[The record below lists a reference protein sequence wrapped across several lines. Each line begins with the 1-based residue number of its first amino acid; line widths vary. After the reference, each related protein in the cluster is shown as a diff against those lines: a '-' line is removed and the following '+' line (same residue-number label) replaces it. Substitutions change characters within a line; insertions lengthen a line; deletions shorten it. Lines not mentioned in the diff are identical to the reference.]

1 MTEKAAAET
10 VVRQPPAVEQGAD
23 AVPRPRLPSA
33 KYREA
38 AGLQRPGLTAF
49 PDVAKIIAIF
59 AIVTIHVAAP
69 ASEGFGVLTD
79 RTWGTAVLLETAARW
94 SVPLFV
100 MVSGML
106 LLTEKTVAESPL
118 VFYRRRAARIAIPL
132 LVWSLLY
139 RLYLEHTG
147 PQASF
152 LEHVQALYSGQ
163 PYYHLYFLF
172 VIGGL
177 YLICPFLAR
186 AIDGMGQRQLGLL
199 SAGALVIGFLWMG
212 VPPWLPG
219 TGANAFSLFAPY
231 VGFFLAGRWLGRAK
245 LDRELAWWCAGVF
258 LVLLATTAL
267 ETYLWV
273 HAEGLENGRYFYG
286 YLSPPVILM
295 TLAIFVVIRYLTERR
310 ERRKPIRHMRALHF
324 LGEATFGIYLI
335 HPYFFTLFQ
344 RSYAVPDALHTL
356 AWWWPA
362 TVVGLVLVSFAATV
376 AIKQVPV
383 LKRIV

>member
-1 MTEKAAAET
+1 MPEATEAKQESAT
-10 VVRQPPAVEQGAD
+10 Q
-23 AVPRPRLPSA
+23 RPRLPSA
-33 KYREA
+33 EYREGVGA
-38 AGLQRPGLTAF
+38 RGRGLTAF
-49 PDVAKIIAIF
+49 PDVAKIVAIF
-59 AIVTIHVAAP
+59 GIVTIHVAAP
-69 ASEGFGVLTD
+69 ASEGFGILTD
-79 RTWGTAVLLETAARW
+79 RAWASAVALETATRW

-106 LLTEKTVAESPL
+106 LLTGKTVEESPL

-132 LVWSLLY
+132 VAWTLFY

-152 LEHVQALYSGQ
+152 LEHVQAIYSGQ

-177 YLICPFLAR
+177 YLIAPFLAR
-186 AIDGMGQRQLGLL
+186 VVNDMSQRQLGLL
-199 SAGALVIGFLWMG
+199 SAGTLVLGFLWMG

-245 LDRELAWWCAGVF
+245 LDRELAWWCAGAF
-258 LVLLATTAL
+258 LVLFVSTAF

-295 TLAIFVVIRYLTERR
+295 SLAIFVVIRYLVEQR
-310 ERRKPIRHMRALHF
+310 ERRRPVRHMKTLHF
-324 LGEATFGIYLI
+324 LGEATFGIFLI

-344 RSYAVPDALHTL
+344 RNYAVPSALHTL

-362 TVVGLVLVSFAATV
+362 TVIGLVLVSFACTV
-376 AIKQVPV
+376 VIKQIPG
-383 LKRIV
+383 LRRIV

>member
-1 MTEKAAAET
+1 MSEKASAGTLAGPSPGAAQET
-10 VVRQPPAVEQGAD
+10 AVS
-23 AVPRPRLPSA
+23 RPRLPSA
-33 KYREA
+33 KYREK

-49 PDVAKIIAIF
+49 PDVAKVVAIF
-59 AIVTIHVAAP
+59 GIVTIHVAAP
-69 ASEGFGVLTD
+69 ASEGFGILTD
-79 RTWGTAVLLETAARW
+79 RAWASAVALETATRW

-106 LLTEKTVAESPL
+106 LLTGKTVEESPL

-132 LVWSLLY
+132 VAWTLFY

-152 LEHVQALYSGQ
+152 LEHVQAIYSGQ

-177 YLICPFLAR
+177 YLIAPFLAR
-186 AIDGMGQRQLGLL
+186 VVNEMSQRQLGLI
-199 SAGALVIGFLWMG
+199 SAGALLLGFLWMG

-245 LDRELAWWCAGVF
+245 LDRELAWWCAGAF
-258 LVLLATTAL
+258 LVLFVSTAF

-295 TLAIFVVIRYLTERR
+295 SLAIFVVIRYLVEQR
-310 ERRKPIRHMRALHF
+310 ERRRPVRHMKALHF

-344 RSYAVPDALHTL
+344 RHYAVPSALHTL

-362 TVVGLVLVSFAATV
+362 TVIGLVLVSFACTV
-376 AIKQVPV
+376 AIKQIPG
-383 LKRIV
+383 LRRIV